1 MGRWRM
7 IKALEHFA
15 LDKENFESFLDDGV
29 TLTDEQWMVIA
40 DEIDGRTA
48 VFLDQVLPDIA
59 QDFMEGNY
67 DD

>member
-1 MGRWRM
+1 M